1 MKVKLFLFLF
11 FRYGLILGLLFR
23 KSEYG
28 LWWSQMDIISLEK
41 DSMTKNTL
49 ITCITLNV
57 LWKTKKNF
65 QNVWRHFAAHFGI
78 LPVKKVAY
86 GYQSGN

>member
-1 MKVKLFLFLF
+1 
-11 FRYGLILGLLFR
+11 
-23 KSEYG
+23 
-28 LWWSQMDIISLEK
+28 MDIISLEK
-41 DSMTKNTL
+41 DSMTQKNL

-65 QNVWRHFAAHFGI
+65 QNVWRHFAAI
-78 LPVKKVAY
+78 LEFARKKVAY